1 MDLDIA
7 IWRLNPQAAYLMNE
21 DHTAIAEWRGPGDQ
35 PTGAELQAAYDAWVV
50 EWQAAEQ
57 AEQEAEANR
66 VAMRLRFAAHV
77 LAGKTPAQIYTFL
90 QDRINGWTKLSDA
103 KSDLA
108 DLLPLL
114 ATSLAWMVM
123 ERDR

>member
-1 MDLDIA
+1 MGIKELATYRIEQDGFSIEMSAPADL
-7 IWRLNPQAAYLMNE
+7 
-21 DHTAIAEWRGPGDQ
+21 TS
-35 PTGAELQAAYDAWVV
+35 AELKALV
-50 EWQAAEQ
+50 
-57 AEQEAEANR
+57 AEAVGTAVD
-66 VAMRLRFAAHV
+66 VAVDAGRDGNIGNAREVKARFAAHV

-114 ATSLAWMVM
+114 AAGLAWMVM
-123 ERDR
+123 ERDS